1 MLFLCYACRE
11 DALNAVCVDVLD
23 DGPTF
28 VQRGRHNELTHRL
41 LVTAAAPS
49 RQSNVSTAPGVLT
62 MPTDTYPTTQI
73 RRPSTHPRLSHPIL
87 GYRGHTQ
94 RAQNTGLCMTTAYN
108 CGPHRNSPFARER
121 LDSITS
127 DPASHDQLLP
137 CNPVFS
143 PERYHR
149 EQPWPELFDGCQ
161 WPLFHML
168 TSLDDT
174 RLNLAHGNYLMR
186 RGPSCKFHLSVPSKS
201 SD

>member
-11 DALNAVCVDVLD
+11 DALNVVCVDVLD

-28 VQRGRHNELTHRL
+28 VQRGRHKELTHRL

-49 RQSNVSTAPGVLT
+49 RQSNVSTAPGVLI
-62 MPTDTYPTTQI
+62 MPTDTYPTTHI

-94 RAQNTGLCMTTAYN
+94 RAQNYWIVHDHSLQLRTAQELPFREGTTRQYHF
-108 CGPHRNSPFARER
+108 GP
-121 LDSITS
+121 
-127 DPASHDQLLP
+127 DQLLP

-186 RGPSCKFHLSVPSKS
+186 RGPSCKFHLSVPSKT